1 MIEEK
6 RENRGE
12 QPEEQVNIQEILFRY
27 LIHWP
32 WFVVS
37 VIICIACAWGY
48 LRLATPVYNIS
59 ATVLIKDDKKG
70 GGASMSSELEK
81 MGLDGFVSSSNNVDN
96 EIEVLKSKSLA
107 REVVNNL
114 GLFVTY
120 KDEDE
125 FPNRELYRTS
135 PVVVSLTPQEA
146 EKLSA
151 PMEVEMTL
159 FPNGGMDVLIT
170 VKDKGY
176 RKQFDKLPA
185 VFPTDE
191 GTVAFFESKDTLAV
205 NQAKEESKERHI
217 KAFINRPMFVAKGYI
232 QSLSIAPTSK
242 TTSVAVLSLKNS
254 NTRRGRDFINKLL
267 EMYNINANN
276 DKNEVAQ
283 KTAEFIDERI
293 GIISKEL
300 GSTEQDLEN
309 FKRSAGITDLSS
321 EAQIALTGN
330 AEYEKKRVENQTQ
343 INLVMDLQR
352 YMQGNEYEVLPSNI
366 GLQDAALAGAIDRY
380 NEMLVERKR
389 LLRTSTENN
398 PTIINL
404 DTSIRAMRSNVQA
417 TLDATLKGL
426 QITKEDLARE
436 ANRYSRRINDAP
448 TQERQFVS
456 IARQQEIKV
465 GLYLM
470 LLQKREENAIT
481 LAATANNA
489 KIIDEALADDNP
501 VSPKRMMVYLAAL
514 VLGVGFPVGIIYLI
528 GLTKF
533 KIEGRAD
540 VEKLT
545 SLPVIGDIPLA
556 DEKSGSIAVFEN
568 HNNLMSETFRN
579 VRTNLQFMLENGKN
593 VILVTSTISGEGK
606 SFVSSNLA
614 ISLSLLGKKV
624 VIVGLDIRKPGLNK
638 VFNIS
643 QKEHGITQF
652 LTNPTKNLMDLVQSS
667 DINKNLF
674 ILPGGSVPPNP
685 TELLARDGLEKAIE
699 TLKANF
705 DYVILDTAPVGMVTD
720 TLLIG
725 RTADLSVYVCRADYT
740 RKAEFTLI
748 NELME
753 NNKLP
758 NLCIAI
764 NGLDLQKKKYGYYYG
779 YGKYGKYYGYGK
791 RYGYG
796 YGYGEQH
803 TSQEGK

>member
-1 MIEEK
+1 MIEKRKEK
-6 RENRGE
+6 YGE
-12 QPEEQVNIQEILFRY
+12 QTEEQVNIQEILFRY

-37 VIICIACAWGY
+37 VIICVAIAWGY
-48 LRLATPVYNIS
+48 LRLTTPVYNIS
-59 ATVLIKDDKKG
+59 ATVLIKDEKKG
-70 GGASMSSELEK
+70 GGANMSSELER

-96 EIEVLKSKSLA
+96 EIEVLRSKSLA
-107 REVVNNL
+107 REVVNRL

-120 KDEDE
+120 MDKDE
-125 FPNRELYRTS
+125 FPERELYGTS
-135 PVVVSLTPQEA
+135 PVLVSLTPQEA
-146 EKLSA
+146 DELQQTMVVNMLLQPA
-151 PMEVEMTL
+151 GT
-159 FPNGGMDVLIT
+159 MDVQIT
-170 VKDKGY
+170 VGGKEY
-176 RKQFDKLPA
+176 RKRFEKLPA

-191 GTVAFFESKDTLAV
+191 GTVAFFTNNDTSTTVRPESVT
-205 NQAKEESKERHI
+205 KERHI
-217 KAFINRPMFVAKGYI
+217 TAFINRPISVAKGYAN
-232 QSLSIAPTSK
+232 SLSIAPTSK
-242 TTSVAVLSLKNS
+242 TTSVVVVSLKNS
-254 NTRRGRDFINKLL
+254 NTCRGKDYIDKLL

-352 YMQGNEYEVLPSNI
+352 YMKGNEYEVLPSNI
-366 GLQDAALAGAIDRY
+366 GLQDVASVGAIDRY
-380 NEMLVERKR
+380 NQMLVERKR
-389 LLRTSTENN
+389 LLRTSTESN

-456 IARQQEIKV
+456 IARQQEIKA

-489 KIIDEALADDNP
+489 KIIDEALADNNP
-501 VSPKRMMVYLAAL
+501 VSPSRMMIYLAAL
-514 VLGVGFPVGIIYLI
+514 VFGVGIPIGIIYLI
-528 GLTKF
+528 SLTKF

-545 SLPVIGDIPLA
+545 LLPVVGDIPLA
-556 DEKSGSIAVFEN
+556 DEKTGSIAVFEN
-568 HNNLMSETFRN
+568 KNNLMSETFRN
-579 VRTNLQFMLENGKN
+579 IRTNLQFMLEKGKN

-606 SFVSSNLA
+606 SFISANLA

-638 VFNIS
+638 VFNIPK
-643 QKEHGITQF
+643 KEHGITQF
-652 LTNPTKNLMDLVQSS
+652 LTNQTTNLMDLVQPS

-674 ILPGGSVPPNP
+674 ILPGGAVPPNP

-699 TLKANF
+699 TLKKNF

-725 RTADLSVYVCRADYT
+725 RTVDLSVYVCRADYT

-748 NELME
+748 NELAE
-753 NNKLP
+753 NDKLP
-758 NLCIAI
+758 NLCVAI

-796 YGYGEQH
+796 YGYGEKH
-803 TSQEGK
+803 GSKK

>member
-1 MIEEK
+1 MIDERK
-6 RENRGE
+6 DKLGE
-12 QPEEQVNIQEILFRY
+12 QSEEQVNIQELLFRY

-37 VIICIACAWGY
+37 IIICIACAWGY
-48 LRLATPVYNIS
+48 LRLTTPIYNIS
-59 ATVLIKDDKKG
+59 ATVLIKDEKKG
-70 GGASMSSELEK
+70 GGASMSSDLEK
-81 MGLDGFVSSSNNVDN
+81 MGLEGFVSSSSNVDN
-96 EIEVLKSKSLA
+96 EIEVLRSKSLS

-120 KDEDE
+120 MDEDE
-125 FPNRELYRTS
+125 FPSKELYHTS
-135 PVVVSLTPQEA
+135 PVLVSLTHQEA
-146 EKLSA
+146 DKL
-151 PMEVEMTL
+151 PGRMEINMILQPTGALGVQ
-159 FPNGGMDVLIT
+159 IT
-170 VKDKGY
+170 VGEKEY

-191 GTVAFFESKDTLAV
+191 GTVAFFANNDTLSAV
-205 NQAKEESKERHI
+205 CPENITKERHI
-217 KAFINRPMFVAKGYI
+217 TAFINRPFSVLKEYVN
-232 QSLSIAPTSK
+232 SLSIAPTSK
-242 TTSVAVLSLKNS
+242 TTSVVVISLENT
-254 NTRRGRDFINKLL
+254 NTRRGRDYINKLL

-352 YMQGNEYEVLPSNI
+352 YMKGNEYEVLPSNI
-366 GLQDAALAGAIDRY
+366 GLQDAASAGAIDRY
-380 NEMLVERKR
+380 NQMLVERKR

-404 DTSIRAMRSNVQA
+404 DTSIRAMRTNVQA

-436 ANRYSRRINDAP
+436 ASRYSRRINDAP
-448 TQERQFVS
+448 TQERQLVS
-456 IARQQEIKV
+456 IARQQEIKS

-501 VSPKRMMVYLAAL
+501 ISPKKMLVYLAAL
-514 VLGVGFPVGIIYLI
+514 VLGVGLPVGVIYLI

-545 SLPVIGDIPLA
+545 SLPVVGDIPLA
-556 DEKSGSIAVFEN
+556 DEKTGSIAVFEN
-568 HNNLMSETFRN
+568 QNNLMSETFRN

-606 SFVSSNLA
+606 SFISANLA

-638 VFNIS
+638 VFNIPK
-643 QKEHGITQF
+643 KEHGITQY
-652 LTNPTKNLMDLVQSS
+652 LTNTTANLMDFVQPS

-674 ILPGGSVPPNP
+674 ILPGGTVPPNP
-685 TELLARDGLEKAIE
+685 TELLARGGLEKAIE

-725 RTADLSVYVCRADYT
+725 RVADLSVYVCRADYT
-740 RKAEFTLI
+740 HKAEFTLI
-748 NELME
+748 NELAE

-764 NGLDLQKKKYGYYYG
+764 NGLDLNSRKYGYYYG

-796 YGYGEQH
+796 YGYGEKH
-803 TSQEGK
+803 GGEK

>member
-1 MIEEK
+1 MIDERK
-6 RENRGE
+6 DKLGE
-12 QPEEQVNIQEILFRY
+12 QSEEQVNIQELLFRY

-37 VIICIACAWGY
+37 IIICIACAWGY
-48 LRLATPVYNIS
+48 LRLTTPIYNIS
-59 ATVLIKDDKKG
+59 ATVLIKDEKKG
-70 GGASMSSELEK
+70 GGASMSSDLEK
-81 MGLDGFVSSSNNVDN
+81 MGLEGFVSSSSNVDN
-96 EIEVLKSKSLA
+96 EIEVLRSKSLA

-120 KDEDE
+120 MDEDE
-125 FPNRELYRTS
+125 FPSKELYHTS
-135 PVVVSLTPQEA
+135 PVLVSLTHQEA
-146 EKLSA
+146 DKL
-151 PMEVEMTL
+151 PGRMEINMILQPTGALGVQ
-159 FPNGGMDVLIT
+159 IT
-170 VKDKGY
+170 VGEKEY

-191 GTVAFFESKDTLAV
+191 GTIAFFANNDTLSAV
-205 NQAKEESKERHI
+205 CPENITNERHI
-217 KAFINRPMFVAKGYI
+217 TAFINRPFSVLKEYVN
-232 QSLSIAPTSK
+232 SLSIAPTSK
-242 TTSVAVLSLKNS
+242 TTSVVVISLENT
-254 NTRRGRDFINKLL
+254 NTRRGRDYINKLL

-352 YMQGNEYEVLPSNI
+352 YMKGNEYEVLPSNI
-366 GLQDAALAGAIDRY
+366 GLQDAASAGAIDRY
-380 NEMLVERKR
+380 NQMLVERKR

-404 DTSIRAMRSNVQA
+404 DTSIRAMRTNVQA

-436 ANRYSRRINDAP
+436 ASRYSRRINDAP

-456 IARQQEIKV
+456 IARQQEIKS

-501 VSPKRMMVYLAAL
+501 ISPKKMLVYLAAL
-514 VLGVGFPVGIIYLI
+514 VLGVGLPVGVIYLI

-545 SLPVIGDIPLA
+545 SLPVVGDIPLA
-556 DEKSGSIAVFEN
+556 DEKTGSIAVFEN
-568 HNNLMSETFRN
+568 QNNLMSETFRN

-606 SFVSSNLA
+606 SFISANLA

-638 VFNIS
+638 VFNIPK
-643 QKEHGITQF
+643 KEHGITQY
-652 LTNPTKNLMDLVQSS
+652 LTNTTANLMDFVQPS

-674 ILPGGSVPPNP
+674 ILPGGTVPPNP
-685 TELLARDGLEKAIE
+685 TELLARGGLEKAIE

-725 RTADLSVYVCRADYT
+725 RVADLSVYVCRADYT
-740 RKAEFTLI
+740 HKAEFTLI
-748 NELME
+748 NELAE

-758 NLCIAI
+758 NLCIAV
-764 NGLDLQKKKYGYYYG
+764 NGLDLNSRKYGYYYG

-796 YGYGEQH
+796 YGYGEKH
-803 TSQEGK
+803 GGEK

>member
-1 MIEEK
+1 MIDERK
-6 RENRGE
+6 DKLGE
-12 QPEEQVNIQEILFRY
+12 QSEEQVNIQELLFRY

-37 VIICIACAWGY
+37 IIICIACAWGY
-48 LRLATPVYNIS
+48 LRLTTPIYNIS
-59 ATVLIKDDKKG
+59 ATVLIKDEKKG
-70 GGASMSSELEK
+70 GGASMSSDLEK
-81 MGLDGFVSSSNNVDN
+81 MGLEGFVSSSSNVDN
-96 EIEVLKSKSLA
+96 EIEVLRSKSLS

-120 KDEDE
+120 MDEDE
-125 FPNRELYRTS
+125 FPSKELYHTS
-135 PVVVSLTPQEA
+135 PVLVSLTHQEA
-146 EKLSA
+146 DKL
-151 PMEVEMTL
+151 PGRMEINMILQPTGALGVQ
-159 FPNGGMDVLIT
+159 IT
-170 VKDKGY
+170 VGEKEY

-191 GTVAFFESKDTLAV
+191 GTVAFFANNDTLSAV
-205 NQAKEESKERHI
+205 CPENITKERHI
-217 KAFINRPMFVAKGYI
+217 TAFINRPFSVLKEYVN
-232 QSLSIAPTSK
+232 SLSIAPTSK
-242 TTSVAVLSLKNS
+242 TTSVVVISLENT
-254 NTRRGRDFINKLL
+254 NTRRGRDYINKLL

-352 YMQGNEYEVLPSNI
+352 YMKGNEYEVLPSNI
-366 GLQDAALAGAIDRY
+366 GLQDAASAGAIDRY
-380 NEMLVERKR
+380 NQMLVERKR

-404 DTSIRAMRSNVQA
+404 DTSIRAMRTNVQA

-436 ANRYSRRINDAP
+436 ASRYSRRINDAP

-456 IARQQEIKV
+456 IARQQEIKS

-501 VSPKRMMVYLAAL
+501 ISPKKMLVYLAAL
-514 VLGVGFPVGIIYLI
+514 VLGVGLPVGVIYLI

-545 SLPVIGDIPLA
+545 SLPVVGDIPLA
-556 DEKSGSIAVFEN
+556 DEKTGSIAVFEN
-568 HNNLMSETFRN
+568 QNNLMSETFRN

-606 SFVSSNLA
+606 SFISANLA

-624 VIVGLDIRKPGLNK
+624 VIVGLDSRKPGLNK
-638 VFNIS
+638 VFNIPK
-643 QKEHGITQF
+643 KEHGITQY
-652 LTNPTKNLMDLVQSS
+652 LTNTTANLMDFVQPS

-674 ILPGGSVPPNP
+674 ILPGGTVPPNP
-685 TELLARDGLEKAIE
+685 TELLARGGLEKAIE

-725 RTADLSVYVCRADYT
+725 RVADLSVYVCRADYT
-740 RKAEFTLI
+740 HKAEFTLI
-748 NELME
+748 NELAE

-764 NGLDLQKKKYGYYYG
+764 NGLDLNSRKYGYYYG

-796 YGYGEQH
+796 YGYGEKH
-803 TSQEGK
+803 GGEK